1 MHLFLLDPKR
11 IRSYTPSNRRPRRS
25 GKLNRIVGVFVFGI
39 AISFSLLSCAPN
51 PDSTVGPV
59 NTVTSPP
66 STKTQEGLRTTP
78 LPRITPTSIPTH
90 TPISCLHQDGTIEV
104 HEIRHPDLVSPIRLR
119 AYLPPCYEQDTFAT
133 YPSLILLHGLLATD
147 SQWDNLGIDDLADQL
162 IHAGASPPFIILMP
176 WIRNSQDP
184 HTVVMDAMIPFA
196 EDRWRLSDDR
206 EFWAIGGISRG
217 AGQALQIGLLHPD
230 RFSAIGL
237 HSPAILHA
245 PELLLSWYL
254 AIEEARRP
262 AIWFDIGE
270 SDSLFESAMVL
281 LGIFQGAEIKIADQI
296 NTGDHTSEYWM
307 ENLPDYLNWYV
318 SFWLSSHESGH

>member
-1 MHLFLLDPKR
+1 MLDPER

-25 GKLNRIVGVFVFGI
+25 GKQNRIVGVFVFGI
-39 AISFSLLSCAPN
+39 ALSLSLLGCAPK
-51 PDSTVGPV
+51 PDITVGPV

-66 STKTQEGLRTTP
+66 STKTQESLITTP

-90 TPISCLHQDGTIEV
+90 TPISCLQQDGIVEV
-104 HEIRHPDLVSPIRLR
+104 HEIRHPDLVSPVRVR

-133 YPSLILLHGLLATD
+133 YPTLILLHGLLATD
-147 SQWDNLGIDDLADQL
+147 HQWDNLGVDDLADQL
-162 IHAGASPPFIILMP
+162 IHAGDSPPFIILMP
-176 WIRNSQDP
+176 WIRSSQDP
-184 HTVVMDAMIPFA
+184 YIAVKDVLIPYA
-196 EDRWRLSDDR
+196 ENQWRLSDER

-217 AGQALQIGLLHPD
+217 AGQALQIGLLHPN

-237 HSPAILHA
+237 HSPAILYA

-254 AIEEARRP
+254 ATEEAQRP

-270 SDSLFESAMVL
+270 SDSLLESALVL
-281 LGIFQGAEIKIADQI
+281 LGTFQGAEIKITDQI

-318 SFWLSSHESGH
+318 SFWLSPNESGH